1 MYVLHT
7 TYVRGIISACLPKS
21 VSFGFLRG
29 KCRCARK
36 VQRQLVYVHIW
47 QLWASRKRE
56 VDPGV
61 QAALS
66 WRHFVSA
73 VAYVRARL
81 LCGTTTYV
89 HGTFATFPSP
99 PFCWIRRRRLFLP
112 HPSSDASSSSSSWA
126 AEYVRS
132 TEEKGK
138 NQLRACKS
146 YPQTWAAASEK
157 KNLRNLRMIL

>member
-1 MYVLHT
+1 M
-7 TYVRGIISACLPKS
+7 
-21 VSFGFLRG
+21 
-29 KCRCARK
+29 
-36 VQRQLVYVHIW
+36 YVHIW
-47 QLWASRKRE
+47 QLWASRKREKKRE

-81 LCGTTTYV
+81 LCGTTSYV
-89 HGTFATFPSP
+89 HGTFATSLSLLFP

-112 HPSSDASSSSSSWA
+112 HPSSDASSSWA
-126 AEYVRS
+126 AEYGRS
-132 TEEKGK
+132 AEEKGK
-138 NQLRACKS
+138 NQVRACKS

-157 KNLRNLRMIL
+157 KKTENFENDSLISLRKNERALSHTALTQNIRYWPKMSV